1 MRRLTRLKAAML
13 LALAPGLALAAC
25 SSGSSG
31 SNGSSGSSGSASSPY
46 TVVVVAPMS
55 GQLAAYGAFTK
66 QAYLASVKTVN
77 ARGGILGHKV
87 VATVLDDQGNPTTGV
102 SVLQAYLSSHPKPD
116 LVYPGAASP
125 EVQGTAPYLASQGIL
140 TVSAAA
146 LPSMDDPS
154 KYPLYFS
161 TNTHNTA
168 SLTKIVSYIKAHGYT
183 RVGIISSDDTIGDQI
198 TAGMATVT
206 KGTSL
211 KVNTVLFPPTAL
223 DVTPE
228 VEKLK
233 AFNPQ
238 VVVMDAVGPLTLLI
252 LNARQNIGWTIPF
265 IGGVNSGGADFS
277 QISSAAL
284 KNVFVTVYAI
294 QQYVAP
300 TQRTA
305 AFNNF
310 YSAVKSGG
318 PLVYSTFYYA
328 VDYDPLQV
336 VSVAAQQANSLDP
349 HKIAAALQ
357 DLTQPANPPWVLFKH
372 EGYSTTTH
380 LNTSTTADY
389 AIVPATPLDQGF
401 TGGVGSSS

>member
-25 SSGSSG
+25 SSGSG
-31 SNGSSGSSGSASSPY
+31 GSSGSSGSSTSASSPF

-66 QAYLASVKTVN
+66 AAYLASVKTVN

-87 VATVLDDQGNPTTGV
+87 VATILDDQGNPTTGV
-102 SVLQAYLSSHPKPD
+102 SALQAYLSSHPKPD

-168 SLTKIVSYIKAHGYT
+168 SLTQIVDYVKAHGYT

-198 TAGMATVT
+198 TTGMAAAT
-206 KGTSL
+206 KGTGLTVS
-211 KVNTVLFPPTAL
+211 TVLFPPTAL
-223 DVTPE
+223 NVTPE

-233 AFNPQ
+233 ADNPQ
-238 VVVMDAVGPLTLLI
+238 VVIMDAVGPLTLLV
-252 LNARQNIGWTIPF
+252 LNARQSIGWSIPF

-277 QISSAAL
+277 QVSSAAL

-300 TQRTA
+300 AQRTV
-305 AFNNF
+305 AFNSF
-310 YSAVKSGG
+310 YSAVKSEG

-336 VSVAAQQANSLDP
+336 VSVAAAQAKSLDP
-349 HKIAAALQ
+349 QKIAAALQ
-357 DLTQPANPPWVLFKH
+357 DLKQPASPPWVLFKD

-380 LNTSTTADY
+380 LNTSTTGDY
-389 AIVPATPLDQGF
+389 AIVPATPLNQGF
-401 TGGVGSSS
+401 TGGTGASS